1 MTELASPQE
10 QEAGHGAGSERDYD
24 IAVNGEPF
32 TVEEQEVTWK
42 QVVTLA
48 YPEPPF
54 AEPLYNVTFRRAQ
67 KPREGTLVE
76 GQSVLVHK
84 KGTVFSVVVTDRS

>member
-1 MTELASPQE
+1 MTELASTQE
-10 QEAGHGAGSERDYD
+10 QEEDRGSGRERDYD
-24 IAVNGEPF
+24 IVVNGEPF
-32 TVEEQEVTWK
+32 TVEEQEVTWE
-42 QVVTLA
+42 QVIKLA

-54 AEPLYNVTFRRAQ
+54 AEPLYTVTFRRAQ

-84 KGTVFSVVVTDRS
+84 KGTAFSVVVTDRS